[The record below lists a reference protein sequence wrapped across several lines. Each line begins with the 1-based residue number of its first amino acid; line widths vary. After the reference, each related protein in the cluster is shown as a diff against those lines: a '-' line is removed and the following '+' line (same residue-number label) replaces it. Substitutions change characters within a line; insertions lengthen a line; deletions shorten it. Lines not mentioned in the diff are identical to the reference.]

1 MIPLK
6 LVMKNFLSY
15 EEETFDFGKITNAVV
30 VGENGAGK
38 SSFCTDAIVWALFGI
53 ASKGGVRDGVNYVH
67 EGADS
72 CTVQLTFAHNDKTY
86 KVIRSFSIA
95 KGGDAKL
102 FVISDDG
109 DEIPLS
115 AKASDVVKEI
125 EHLIHMNY
133 KTFVSSSMML
143 QNDSSEFTEHMT
155 DMERKEALIN
165 ILNVGEWDKM
175 EDVVS
180 DDLADVKNSIQMEK
194 LNREHYAEVIEK
206 ESSLLEEKATLGK
219 QLETILARKRDKQE
233 FLDANQEAVYKIKS
247 LQDDI
252 DAGNREIKEAE
263 IRIQSNSSQITS
275 LQNKIYADNQSI
287 ERYKHSIDNASKLLD
302 NKDKI
307 EACVEQEKKLSE
319 EIQSMSDLKMA
330 ILQKNNDL
338 QKLTQT
344 GKDWNARRDNEVAVI
359 NTKIENAQKQAQY
372 LNSVPCA
379 STPSMN
385 RSCPFLKMANEA
397 KNALNGLYTQL
408 DALKKRVNPHRSEWA
423 ALHKEVKDMEAKFS
437 EEQLARLQTELAEA
451 HKYAMYAERLH
462 VAADTINQTTEI
474 INSTKQMIQSAKQ
487 SIDGFMTEN
496 TSLKAKVS
504 KKKADIETLSSTL
517 KSFASANS
525 SIALAKDEIAALE
538 REEKEVSGRIASNKT
553 LLEQVATTKAKN
565 DESLKKDKE
574 LFHKKMLL
582 EKMLEACGKKSG
594 VPSLVIENAVPE
606 LENTANKML
615 ENMLNGRL
623 QVRLDTQAEYKSV
636 KDRKA
641 DVLRITVLDNGYP
654 RKYETYSGAEKFMV
668 DLSLRIAMSKFLAH
682 RAGAKVQIFV
692 LDEGVSCADENSRNE
707 IVEAI
712 KGITK
717 EFEKVLFITHIDELK
732 DILDDKILVNKDSM
746 GSHIRIQK

>member
-1 MIPLK
+1 M
-6 LVMKNFLSY
+6 
-15 EEETFDFGKITNAVV
+15 
-30 VGENGAGK
+30 
-38 SSFCTDAIVWALFGI
+38 
-53 ASKGGVRDGVNYVH
+53 
-67 EGADS
+67 
-72 CTVQLTFAHNDKTY
+72 
-86 KVIRSFSIA
+86 
-95 KGGDAKL
+95 
-102 FVISDDG
+102 
-109 DEIPLS
+109 
-115 AKASDVVKEI
+115 
-125 EHLIHMNY
+125 
-133 KTFVSSSMML
+133 
-143 QNDSSEFTEHMT
+143 
-155 DMERKEALIN
+155 
-165 ILNVGEWDKM
+165 
-175 EDVVS
+175 
-180 DDLADVKNSIQMEK
+180 
-194 LNREHYAEVIEK
+194 
-206 ESSLLEEKATLGK
+206 
-219 QLETILARKRDKQE
+219 
-233 FLDANQEAVYKIKS
+233 
-247 LQDDI
+247 
-252 DAGNREIKEAE
+252 
-263 IRIQSNSSQITS
+263 
-275 LQNKIYADNQSI
+275 
-287 ERYKHSIDNASKLLD
+287 
-302 NKDKI
+302 
-307 EACVEQEKKLSE
+307 
-319 EIQSMSDLKMA
+319 
-330 ILQKNNDL
+330 
-338 QKLTQT
+338 
-344 GKDWNARRDNEVAVI
+344 
-359 NTKIENAQKQAQY
+359 
-372 LNSVPCA
+372 
-379 STPSMN
+379 
-385 RSCPFLKMANEA
+385 
-397 KNALNGLYTQL
+397 
-408 DALKKRVNPHRSEWA
+408 DALKKQANPHRSEWA
-423 ALHKEVKDMEAKFS
+423 ALHKEVKDIEAKFS

-462 VAADTINQTTEI
+462 VAADTINQTTEV
-474 INSTKQMIQSAKQ
+474 INSTKQMIQSAKR

-565 DESLKKDKE
+565 DESLKKGKE

-654 RKYETYSGAEKFMV
+654 RKYETYSGAEKFMI